1 MGSCPRLIKNELP
14 PASQWRFQTLSEE
27 GVRFFVACLAGF
39 SSFCDY
45 YYIFLLKIRGGG
57 AGAGPLGPPPLN
69 PPLLANF
76 FFHCSRL

>member
-14 PASQWRFQTLSEE
+14 QASQWRFQTLSEE

-57 AGAGPLGPPPLN
+57 RERALWVPPPPLTR
-69 PPLLANF
+69 P
-76 FFHCSRL
+76 R

>member
-14 PASQWRFQTLSEE
+14 PASQWRFQTLSEG

-45 YYIFLLKIRGGG
+45 YYIFYLKYGGAG
-57 AGAGPLGPPPLN
+57 AGAGPLAPPP
-69 PPLLANF
+69 
-76 FFHCSRL
+76 